1 MKTLVVY
8 DDTGNIIFT
17 QTNAIADYACLVE
30 DVADNKEVIG
40 VDIET
45 NKLILVDRLAT
56 TEEKEQ
62 LRLQLE
68 SKNNELESTLAENEK
83 LTDKI
88 IELTAQNLINE

>member
-8 DDTGNIIFT
+8 NETGNIIFT
-17 QTNAIADYACLVE
+17 QTNATETYNCLVE
-30 DVADNKEVIG
+30 DVADNKEIIG

-45 NKLILVDRLAT
+45 NKCILVDRLAT

-62 LRLQLE
+62 LKRELE
-68 SKNNELESTLAENEK
+68 SKNNELKSTLAENEE
-83 LTDKI
+83 LIDKI

>member
-1 MKTLVVY
+1 MKTLIVY
-8 DDTGNIIFT
+8 DNKGNIVFT
-17 QTNAIADYACLVE
+17 QTNSTEKYSCLVE